1 MAPEKAPAFQFYPK
15 DFLTDERV
23 KLMSHTERGIYISL
37 LCMCWLEGS
46 LPAQPAALAKLVSLT
61 PARFTRLWKG
71 PLSNPTHTEC
81 QRCGA
86 MNSQIADDLDEG
98 SDDESEYC
106 ECDNCVTEEEDASGR
121 SARRNRHG
129 NKDRYAAAC
138 AACSG

>member
-1 MAPEKAPAFQFYPK
+1 MQC
-15 DFLTDERV
+15 
-23 KLMSHTERGIYISL
+23 SICG
-37 LCMCWLEGS
+37 G
-46 LPAQPAALAKLVSLT
+46 LVI
-61 PARFTRLWKG
+61 WKG
-71 PLSNPTHTEC
+71 PLSNLTHTEC

-129 NKDRYAAAC
+129 NKDRFITRL
-138 AACSG
+138 